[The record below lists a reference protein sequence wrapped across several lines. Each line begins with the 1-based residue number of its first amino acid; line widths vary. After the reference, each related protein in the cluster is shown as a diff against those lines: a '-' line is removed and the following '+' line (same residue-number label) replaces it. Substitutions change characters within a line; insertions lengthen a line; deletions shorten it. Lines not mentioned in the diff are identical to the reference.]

1 MFRLRTLVSLAVAA
15 VLLVG
20 CTERRLETPGG
31 ERLGV
36 AVDVN
41 DSNMIVTAGFIGAT
55 QVAYLFNANTRDLRA
70 IVAPDGAGFVPYA
83 INDRGVIVGAV
94 ITGSGREIQS
104 RAARW
109 TDRVGFDFLPLP
121 AGTFQSWATDI
132 NTSGAITVNAFSP
145 SGSAGDGA
153 YVWQTGT
160 GLVRLADPA
169 GAPNGRASVAEA
181 INDRGVVV
189 GGSGNGEP
197 AGGERARE
205 WNVAHVPETLGS
217 PGSASRALDINELGT
232 VVGSAVTGTAG
243 DGRAAA
249 WTSTHDFIDLG
260 PGIANGLNDA
270 NVVVGQAVRGDGTR
284 ANLWLVPSRFSL
296 ALGNPGSR
304 SNATAVNNQRAVGDA
319 DGQSVEFTLLPGPAT
334 VIS

>member
-1 MFRLRTLVSLAVAA
+1 MRARALISLAVAA
-15 VLLVG
+15 LLLIG
-20 CTERRLETPGG
+20 CTERQLETPGG

-41 DSNMIVTAGFIGAT
+41 DSNMIITAGFIGAT
-55 QVAYLFNANTRDLRA
+55 QVGYLFNANTRDLRA
-70 IVAPDGAGFVPYA
+70 IVGPDGAGFVPYA

-104 RAARW
+104 RAVRW
-109 TDRVGFDFLPLP
+109 TDRAGFDFLPLP

-132 NTSGAITVNAFSP
+132 NTSGSITINAFSP
-145 SGSAGDGA
+145 SGSTGDGA

-169 GAPNGRASVAEA
+169 GAPNGRSSVAEA

-189 GGSGNGEP
+189 GASGNGEP

-232 VVGSAVTGTAG
+232 VVGSAITGAAG
-243 DGRAAA
+243 DGRAVA
-249 WTSTHDFIDLG
+249 WTSNGHSFLDLG

-270 NVVVGQAVRGDGTR
+270 NVVVGQAARSDGAR

-296 ALGNPGSR
+296 GLGNPGSR

-319 DGQSVEFTLLPGPAT
+319 DGHSVEFTLLPGGPT